1 MGALADS
8 AGRRTAMMLA
18 GQSAVTYRWNNAK
31 RLTQI
36 AQGSRT
42 DLGNLTY
49 KGSRI
54 NRRL

>member
-1 MGALADS
+1 MGAPADS
-8 AGRRTAMMLA
+8 AGRRTTMTLA
-18 GQSAVTYRWNNAK
+18 GQSAVTYRWNNANQ
-31 RLTQI
+31 LTQI
-36 AQGSRT
+36 AQGSST